1 MKSVNFDVK
10 NMQSVIKSLF
20 NQTISA
26 IKSIK
31 VSSNSYSDNR
41 NISIRGDSRDILNA
55 LQNRVGLAGYHT
67 VIITIKGGL
76 YEEWFYI

>member
-1 MKSVNFDVK
+1 MESVNFDVK

-41 NISIRGDSRDILNA
+41 NISIRGDSRDYFGHFKTESDWL
-55 LQNRVGLAGYHT
+55 G
-67 VIITIKGGL
+67 IIR
-76 YEEWFYI
+76 